1 MLSCLRCNAIFER
14 QITLDEHIL
23 RTHPNFIA
31 FVISKIHEC
40 TLCAFKT
47 TRSGCFK
54 EHLLEH
60 PEANPNY
67 KFRTCAHCN
76 VAFKKKVSLDNHML
90 NKHPNFISSV
100 TYKIHKCTE
109 CNYRTTMSTHL
120 KRHLLKHTET
130 PTNHIL
136 RTCAICPAEFK
147 SKRSLD
153 DHILRNHPNSIA
165 SVTYKIHEC
174 TLCTFKTTRKT
185 SLDNHVIKK
194 HPNSTSSVTNKIHRC
209 TECNYKTTKS
219 TDLKKHSLKH
229 TEILDTRLLSTCAFC
244 PAGFKSKR
252 SLDQHIVKK
261 HPNCIAS
268 VTKKILKCTKC
279 TYKTTISSQLK
290 SHLVN
295 KHPTFIAFVTSQFH
309 ECGKCTF
316 KTAIAN
322 DLNKH
327 LLKHPEKNYKYN
339 TCTHCDVTF
348 KRKTFLDNH
357 LIKKHLNFISSVTNK
372 IHKCTKCSYKTTRQI
387 TLNEHILR
395 THPNFIAFITSKI
408 HECTLCAFKTTRSD
422 CFKDHLLKHPEANTN
437 YKFRTCAHCNVAF
450 KKKVSLDNH
459 MLNKHPN
466 FISSVTHKIH
476 KCTECNYRTTMS
488 NHLKRHL
495 LKHTETPTNHKLWTC
510 TLCSAGFNS
519 KRSLDDHILRN
530 HPHSIAF
537 VTYKIHECTLCTFK
551 TTRSDWF
558 QKHLLKHPGTISN
571 YKFFTC
577 RHCNTTF
584 KTKTLLDN
592 HVIKKHPNSTSSVT
606 NKIHRCTE
614 CNYKTTKSTDLKK
627 HSLKHTEIPD
637 TRLLSTCAF
646 CPAGFKSK
654 RSLDQHIVKKHPNSI
669 ASVTEKILKCRKC
682 TYKTTISSHLKS
694 HLLNHSKAP
703 A

>member
-1 MLSCLRCNAIFER
+1 MEVHKNKKNMLSCLRCNAIFER

-174 TLCTFKTTRKT
+174 TLCTFKTTRSGWFQEHLLKHPGTISNYKFFTCTHCNMTFKTKT

-290 SHLVN
+290 SHL
-295 KHPTFIAFVTSQFH
+295 
-309 ECGKCTF
+309 
-316 KTAIAN
+316 
-322 DLNKH
+322 
-327 LLKHPEKNYKYN
+327 LKHSKPEKNYKYN

-372 IHKCTKCSYKTTRQI
+372 IHKCT
-387 TLNEHILR
+387 N
-395 THPNFIAFITSKI
+395 
-408 HECTLCAFKTTRSD
+408 TLCAFKTTRSD

-476 KCTECNYRTTMS
+476 KCTECNYRTT
-488 NHLKRHL
+488 
-495 LKHTETPTNHKLWTC
+495 
-510 TLCSAGFNS
+510 S

>member
-130 PTNHIL
+130 PT
-136 RTCAICPAEFK
+136 K
-147 SKRSLD
+147 
-153 DHILRNHPNSIA
+153 
-165 SVTYKIHEC
+165 C
-174 TLCTFKTTRKT
+174 THCNMTFKTKT

-219 TDLKKHSLKH
+219 
-229 TEILDTRLLSTCAFC
+229 
-244 PAGFKSKR
+244 
-252 SLDQHIVKK
+252 
-261 HPNCIAS
+261 
-268 VTKKILKCTKC
+268 
-279 TYKTTISSQLK
+279 
-290 SHLVN
+290 
-295 KHPTFIAFVTSQFH
+295 
-309 ECGKCTF
+309 
-316 KTAIAN
+316 
-322 DLNKH
+322 KH

-372 IHKCTKCSYKTTRQI
+372 IHKCTKCSYKTTISSHFKSHLSRHSKNMLSCLPCNRTFERQI

-437 YKFRTCAHCNVAF
+437 YK
-450 KKKVSLDNH
+450 
-459 MLNKHPN
+459 
-466 FISSVTHKIH
+466 
-476 KCTECNYRTTMS
+476 
-488 NHLKRHL
+488 
-495 LKHTETPTNHKLWTC
+495 
-510 TLCSAGFNS
+510 LCSAGFNS

>member
-60 PEANPNY
+60 PE
-67 KFRTCAHCN
+67 
-76 VAFKKKVSLDNHML
+76 
-90 NKHPNFISSV
+90 
-100 TYKIHKCTE
+100 
-109 CNYRTTMSTHL
+109 
-120 KRHLLKHTET
+120 
-130 PTNHIL
+130 IL

-174 TLCTFKTTRKT
+174 TLCTFKTTRSGWFQEHLLKHPGTISNYKFFTCTHCNMTFKTKT

-229 TEILDTRLLSTCAFC
+229 TE
-244 PAGFKSKR
+244 
-252 SLDQHIVKK
+252 
-261 HPNCIAS
+261 
-268 VTKKILKCTKC
+268 KILKCTKC
-279 TYKTTISSQLK
+279 TYKTTISSQ
-290 SHLVN
+290 
-295 KHPTFIAFVTSQFH
+295 
-309 ECGKCTF
+309 
-316 KTAIAN
+316 
-322 DLNKH
+322 
-327 LLKHPEKNYKYN
+327 
-339 TCTHCDVTF
+339 
-348 KRKTFLDNH
+348 LDNH

-372 IHKCTKCSYKTTRQI
+372 IHKCTKCSYKTTISSHFKSHLSRHSKNMLSCLPCNRTFERQI

>member
-174 TLCTFKTTRKT
+174 TLCTFKTTRSGWFQEHLLKHPGTISNYKFFTCTHCNMTFKTKT

-209 TECNYKTTKS
+209 T
-219 TDLKKHSLKH
+219 
-229 TEILDTRLLSTCAFC
+229 
-244 PAGFKSKR
+244 
-252 SLDQHIVKK
+252 
-261 HPNCIAS
+261 
-268 VTKKILKCTKC
+268 KC

-290 SHLVN
+290 SHL
-295 KHPTFIAFVTSQFH
+295 
-309 ECGKCTF
+309 
-316 KTAIAN
+316 
-322 DLNKH
+322 
-327 LLKHPEKNYKYN
+327 LKHSKAPAEPTPSAI

-372 IHKCTKCSYKTTRQI
+372 IHKCTKCSYKTTISSHFKSHLSRHSETPTIHMKNMLSCLPCNRTFERQI

>member
-1 MLSCLRCNAIFER
+1 
-14 QITLDEHIL
+14 
-23 RTHPNFIA
+23 
-31 FVISKIHEC
+31 
-40 TLCAFKT
+40 
-47 TRSGCFK
+47 
-54 EHLLEH
+54 
-60 PEANPNY
+60 
-67 KFRTCAHCN
+67 
-76 VAFKKKVSLDNHML
+76 ML

-174 TLCTFKTTRKT
+174 TLCTFKTTRSGWFQEHLLKHPGTISNYKFFTCTHCNMTFKTKT

-290 SHLVN
+290 SHL
-295 KHPTFIAFVTSQFH
+295 
-309 ECGKCTF
+309 
-316 KTAIAN
+316 
-322 DLNKH
+322 
-327 LLKHPEKNYKYN
+327 LKHSKAPAEP
-339 TCTHCDVTF
+339 TPSDVTF

-372 IHKCTKCSYKTTRQI
+372 IHKCTKCSYKTTISSHFKSHLSRHSKNMLSCLPCNRTFERQI

-437 YKFRTCAHCNVAF
+437 
-450 KKKVSLDNH
+450 
-459 MLNKHPN
+459 
-466 FISSVTHKIH
+466 
-476 KCTECNYRTTMS
+476 
-488 NHLKRHL
+488 
-495 LKHTETPTNHKLWTC
+495 C

>member
-1 MLSCLRCNAIFER
+1 MEVHKNKKNMLSCLRCNAIFER

-60 PEANPNY
+60 PEANPN
-67 KFRTCAHCN
+67 
-76 VAFKKKVSLDNHML
+76 
-90 NKHPNFISSV
+90 
-100 TYKIHKCTE
+100 
-109 CNYRTTMSTHL
+109 
-120 KRHLLKHTET
+120 
-130 PTNHIL
+130 
-136 RTCAICPAEFK
+136 CAICPAEFK

-174 TLCTFKTTRKT
+174 TLCTFKTTR
-185 SLDNHVIKK
+185 SGWFQ
-194 HPNSTSSVTNKIHRC
+194 
-209 TECNYKTTKS
+209 E
-219 TDLKKHSLKH
+219 
-229 TEILDTRLLSTCAFC
+229 
-244 PAGFKSKR
+244 
-252 SLDQHIVKK
+252 
-261 HPNCIAS
+261 
-268 VTKKILKCTKC
+268 
-279 TYKTTISSQLK
+279 
-290 SHLVN
+290 
-295 KHPTFIAFVTSQFH
+295 
-309 ECGKCTF
+309 
-316 KTAIAN
+316 
-322 DLNKH
+322 H
-327 LLKHPEKNYKYN
+327 LLKHPGTISN
-339 TCTHCDVTF
+339 CTHCDVTF

-372 IHKCTKCSYKTTRQI
+372 IHKCTKCSYKTTISSHFKSHLSRHSKNMLSCLPCNRTFERQI

-495 LKHTETPTNHKLWTC
+495 LKHTETPTK
-510 TLCSAGFNS
+510 
-519 KRSLDDHILRN
+519 
-530 HPHSIAF
+530 
-537 VTYKIHECTLCTFK
+537 
-551 TTRSDWF
+551 
-558 QKHLLKHPGTISN
+558 
-571 YKFFTC
+571 C

>member
-1 MLSCLRCNAIFER
+1 MEVHKNKKNMLSCLRCNAIFER

-174 TLCTFKTTRKT
+174 TLCTFKTTRSGWFQEHLLKHPGTISNYKFFTCTHCNMTFKTKT

-290 SHLVN
+290 SHL
-295 KHPTFIAFVTSQFH
+295 
-309 ECGKCTF
+309 
-316 KTAIAN
+316 
-322 DLNKH
+322 
-327 LLKHPEKNYKYN
+327 LKHSKAQKNYKYN

-372 IHKCTKCSYKTTRQI
+372 IHKCTKCSYKTTISSHFKSHLSRHSETPTIHMLSTCPHCNRTFERQI

-510 TLCSAGFNS
+510 
-519 KRSLDDHILRN
+519 
-530 HPHSIAF
+530 
-537 VTYKIHECTLCTFK
+537 
-551 TTRSDWF
+551 
-558 QKHLLKHPGTISN
+558 N

>member
-174 TLCTFKTTRKT
+174 TLCTFKTTRSGWFQEHLLKHPGTISNYKFFTCTHCNMTFKTKT

-290 SHLVN
+290 SHL
-295 KHPTFIAFVTSQFH
+295 
-309 ECGKCTF
+309 
-316 KTAIAN
+316 
-322 DLNKH
+322 
-327 LLKHPEKNYKYN
+327 PEKNYKYN

-372 IHKCTKCSYKTTRQI
+372 IHKCTKCSYKTTI
-387 TLNEHILR
+387 SN
-395 THPNFIAFITSKI
+395 
-408 HECTLCAFKTTRSD
+408 
-422 CFKDHLLKHPEANTN
+422 HLLKHPEANTN

-495 LKHTETPTNHKLWTC
+495 LKHTETPS

>member
-174 TLCTFKTTRKT
+174 TLCTFKTTR
-185 SLDNHVIKK
+185 SGWFQEHLLK
-194 HPNSTSSVTNKIHRC
+194 HPGTI
-209 TECNYKTTKS
+209 
-219 TDLKKHSLKH
+219 
-229 TEILDTRLLSTCAFC
+229 STCAFC

-261 HPNCIAS
+261 HPNYGTSFSCYHCNYIFRS
-268 VTKKILKCTKC
+268 KRRLISHMEVHQNKKNMLSCLPC
-279 TYKTTISSQLK
+279 
-290 SHLVN
+290 N
-295 KHPTFIAFVTSQFH
+295 RTF
-309 ECGKCTF
+309 E
-316 KTAIAN
+316 
-322 DLNKH
+322 
-327 LLKHPEKNYKYN
+327 
-339 TCTHCDVTF
+339 
-348 KRKTFLDNH
+348 
-357 LIKKHLNFISSVTNK
+357 
-372 IHKCTKCSYKTTRQI
+372 RQI

-422 CFKDHLLKHPEANTN
+422 CFKDHLLKHPEA
-437 YKFRTCAHCNVAF
+437 TCAHCNVAF

-495 LKHTETPTNHKLWTC
+495 LKHTETPTNHK
-510 TLCSAGFNS
+510 
-519 KRSLDDHILRN
+519 
-530 HPHSIAF
+530 
-537 VTYKIHECTLCTFK
+537 
-551 TTRSDWF
+551 
-558 QKHLLKHPGTISN
+558 
-571 YKFFTC
+571 
-577 RHCNTTF
+577 HCNTTF

>member
-174 TLCTFKTTRKT
+174 TLCTFKTTR
-185 SLDNHVIKK
+185 SGWFQEHLLK
-194 HPNSTSSVTNKIHRC
+194 HPGTISNYNSSVTNKIHRC

-290 SHLVN
+290 SHL
-295 KHPTFIAFVTSQFH
+295 
-309 ECGKCTF
+309 
-316 KTAIAN
+316 
-322 DLNKH
+322 
-327 LLKHPEKNYKYN
+327 LKHSKAPENYKYN

-357 LIKKHLNFISSVTNK
+357 LIKK
-372 IHKCTKCSYKTTRQI
+372 
-387 TLNEHILR
+387 
-395 THPNFIAFITSKI
+395 HPNFIAFITSKI

-476 KCTECNYRTTMS
+476 KY
-488 NHLKRHL
+488 
-495 LKHTETPTNHKLWTC
+495 TETPTNHKLWTC